1 MKFFLSI
8 SLFFLVA
15 GLIVA
20 APLESGYPLA
30 PRASASPEEKQR
42 AYLEARNRV
51 IAAALSYENT
61 PYRYGGL
68 TAAGLDCS
76 GFIYLSFKDGIGASV
91 PRSTSGLYA
100 WVEKI
105 PLEKLQPGDLIFFKT
120 DSTGNITHVGLYL
133 GNRRFIHAASV
144 GPRTGVIINTLDEGN
159 WTRNYAG
166 AGRAFPEAA
175 PGFFPAEV
183 SASGRNR
190 SNTAETKTRTNTRT
204 STNNSNSGSSSEG
217 NRFLAGVALAP
228 TWNGFLKDGDPL
240 RGFTSQL
247 RIALDTSIFY
257 KKMILGLEARPEY
270 DGALGVFRLPF
281 TLSWGL
287 SDKFRI
293 FAGPVISFG
302 NAVITTEDGARN
314 YSGGTSWFGTAGIT
328 AAPFI
333 IKTVVGDFCIYA
345 EAAWQSYFS
354 DNNSYS
360 LNADFSAAVR
370 LSTGIRWTKQ
380 VSNKN

>member
-1 MKFFLSI
+1 MKFPLWVC
-8 SLFFLVA
+8 LFFLA
-15 GLIVA
+15 MRLFA
-20 APLESGYPLA
+20 NAPLESGYPLA
-30 PRASASPEEKQR
+30 SRASASPDEKQR

-51 IAAALSYENT
+51 ISSALSYENT
-61 PYRYGGL
+61 PYRYGGI

-76 GFIYLSFKDGIGASV
+76 GFIFLSFRDALGVSL
-91 PRSTSGLYA
+91 PRSTSGLYS

-105 PLEKLQPGDLIFFKT
+105 PLEKMQPGDLIFFRT

-133 GNRRFIHAASV
+133 GNRRFIHAASA

-175 PGFFPAEV
+175 PGFLPLGI
-183 SASGRNR
+183 SAAGSTPNRTSSG
-190 SNTAETKTRTNTRT
+190 TAEAKTNT
-204 STNNSNSGSSSEG
+204 SNSNGADSNEG
-217 NRFLAGVALAP
+217 NRFLTGVALAP
-228 TWNGFLKDGDPL
+228 TWNGFLKDGDVL

-257 KKMILGLEARPEY
+257 KKMILGFEVRPEY
-270 DGALGVFRLPF
+270 DGELGVFRLPF
-281 TLSWGL
+281 TLSWGFN
-287 SDKFRI
+287 DKFRI

-302 NAVITTEDGARN
+302 NATISTKDSERQ

-333 IKTVVGDFCIYA
+333 VKTDIGDFAIYA

-354 DNNSYS
+354 DNNKYN

-380 VSNKN
+380 ISKK